1 MKWSER
7 IRGRAFLTGLTC
19 GLDRSLTEVFPGGS
33 VTDFVGVPGDR
44 GSIKINLV
52 HRGGLVDWVGY
63 VSDLLG
69 YSGVGFGEFFDF
81 IVDI

>member
-1 MKWSER
+1 
-7 IRGRAFLTGLTC
+7 
-19 GLDRSLTEVFPGGS
+19 

-44 GSIKINLV
+44 CSIKINLV
-52 HRGGLVDWVGY
+52 HRGGLVDWAGC